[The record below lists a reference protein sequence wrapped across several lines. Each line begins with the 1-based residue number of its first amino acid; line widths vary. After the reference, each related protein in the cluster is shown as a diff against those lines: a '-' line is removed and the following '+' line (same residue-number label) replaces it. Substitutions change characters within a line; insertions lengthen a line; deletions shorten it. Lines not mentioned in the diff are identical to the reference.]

1 MQLTIFFQC
10 CIGEEY
16 FEKAG
21 AKQPF
26 RNIATG
32 AQRARALRNRMKGF
46 YMTER
51 NVVRQYLQRAGSGAT
66 RAGLAATLVLSM
78 SPALA
83 IAQEA
88 GSKNAQEAAA
98 ITATNTDATA
108 SEASKDAQTSSPV
121 EQYTMGNAQV
131 QSVAAQANASSSYD
145 LAKIADGTYVGTATV
160 SSADPAAAS
169 SEWDVDSYDISVSV
183 AVSSHAIA
191 SVKVDQASY
200 DQLTG
205 DSWDYLDKAENG
217 NTRKHVTGMADK
229 IVEAN
234 GTNVD
239 TVSTATVSS
248 NAIKAA
254 VDNALQAAYDEQNP
268 STPTAEEYTYGYA
281 GLTWAEYWA
290 GENVQAAGSTASSS
304 ELDSHNEADK
314 GAFDVVTRATFNHG
328 LHRGSYQCTDVI
340 KTAEGK
346 DIYPSYYPDSK
357 SFVDVD
363 GNTFSIDGKAKTV
376 TAADGTVYTMTGHEV
391 TGLKYVPV
399 KIKTSDLEAFK
410 ANHSFVANGETLA
423 GGFGEQNLQ
432 AYSGLVAN
440 VDENTN
446 GLKTVM
452 DNNGTFSFSAAA
464 AGAESGIQGQELKT
478 ATGIEPAVKEAN
490 GSYGEFLRVDL
501 NGNYGDLGANM
512 QSVTWT
518 YYGDDATCTNALAT
532 YGTKFAADNW
542 MHKSMG
548 IQLGLTKSERCQLP
562 EGTNGTGYWKLTVHA
577 LGYNDYTYTFQ
588 ATDDNIVGAKE
599 PVTEATKAQLQ
610 ELYDKAAA
618 LDKSKYTEDSWS
630 ASSIET
636 ERDETKDLLAK
647 KNLGESEA
655 AEQITH
661 LQGALDALVSLYPQ
675 AGDYVL
681 MNIPYSD
688 FYAAESNNA
697 GTDVVTSATKQ
708 KTRSTL
714 AAGSYHV
721 NTDGSDISG
730 VTFAVKVGEGDI
742 DWSKFTRVTDDSTV
756 QITTSI
762 KGKESTTTYTGKD
775 ALFES
780 DSYSYYVL
788 PAGETPA
795 NYKELTVDAQGKLS
809 FGAVEGKE
817 ATELSNVTTH
827 FMTSSKY
834 GDYEIDFKN
843 LREQMADAN
852 GNEATVYGAVVN
864 AADANGQ
871 LEGYGMR
878 AVENI
883 WKGKEIAWSCGLTNE
898 SHGSPLSSQYYT
910 SMMGK
915 TIKSVTFYT
924 STGTHTV
931 TMDQYV
937 PVKDANATIKAEDA
951 SLDDANATVAADAT
965 LPEGFD
971 AKYQIDGQDAEPL
984 ASNARSAASVTFDA
998 SALKPGSHTLTAID
1012 KSGKFADIS
1021 TSFTATTSKLVASF
1035 DAASLKLAAA
1045 NGATDEDLV
1054 NYIKNISKVTV
1065 NGTEY
1070 SAQGRGAVKI
1080 INADGSLNLAAAK
1093 QDKSLVFDANGDYQ
1107 IEVTATGY
1115 TTNLGF
1121 TYTKAADK
1129 TALNAAIEAA
1139 AKLSNDQG
1147 TYTAASWTVFQ
1158 DALSTAKGVN
1168 ESPAASDDE
1177 VANALSTLQNAQAA
1191 LVAASTP
1198 DQLADLR
1205 AEIEAGANLNKADYT
1220 AESWAAYQKALEAA
1234 NAIFGSDEVSATD
1247 VEKATQALKDAREAL
1262 AKPIANSESSQ
1273 TGTRNESNQAAPSK
1287 QGDSS
1292 DTFAR
1297 TNDSMPALAVAAGFM
1312 AFVAAATG
1320 AIAAVRRRLFDK

>member
-1 MQLTIFFQC
+1 MHNDNAVLRKLNAVGSNAC
-10 CIGEEY
+10 R
-16 FEKAG
+16 G
-21 AKQPF
+21 AL
-26 RNIATG
+26 IA
-32 AQRARALRNRMKGF
+32 A
-46 YMTER
+46 MT
-51 NVVRQYLQRAGSGAT
+51 VSMMPTSAFA
-66 RAGLAATLVLSM
+66 AAAT
-78 SPALA
+78 A
-83 IAQEA
+83 ET
-88 GSKNAQEAAA
+88 GSE
-98 ITATNTDATA
+98 ATNNAPISATKEETKSLN
-108 SEASKDAQTSSPV
+108 SEYSL
-121 EQYTMGNAQV
+121 
-131 QSVAAQANASSSYD
+131 SVISDGTASSSTGYD
-145 LAKIADGTYVGTATV
+145 LTKIADGTYKGTAT
-160 SSADPAAAS
+160 ADSNDPLNKAGDEWNAA
-169 SEWDVDSYDISVSV
+169 DGKYDIDVTVTVKSGKITKVE
-183 AVSSHAIA
+183 IA
-191 SVKVDQASY
+191 DYSK
-200 DQLTG
+200 LG
-205 DSWDYLDKAENG
+205 DDDWDRMDKAVNGFSKKGTSYTGVVEQIETAG
-217 NTRKHVTGMADK
+217 NTTAID
-229 IVEAN
+229 A
-234 GTNVD
+234 
-239 TVSTATVSS
+239 VSTATISS

-268 STPTAEEYTYGYA
+268 SAPETEEYTYGYA

-290 GENVQAAGSTASSS
+290 GANVQAAGSAASSS

-328 LHRGSYQCTDVI
+328 PHRGSYQCTDVI

-357 SFVDVD
+357 SFVDTD
-363 GNTFSIDGKAKTV
+363 GNTFSIDSKAKTV

-410 ANHSFVANGETLA
+410 ASHSFVANGDTLA
-423 GGFGEQNLQ
+423 GGFGEQNLK

-446 GLKTVM
+446 GLKTVTN
-452 DNNGTFSFSAAA
+452 NNGTFSFSAAA
-464 AGAESGIQGQELKT
+464 TGTESGIQGQELKT
-478 ATGIEPAVKEAN
+478 ATGIEPTVKDAS

-501 NGNYGDLGANM
+501 NGDYGDLGANM

-562 EGTNGTGYWKLTVHA
+562 EGTDGTGYWKLTVHA

-610 ELYDKAAA
+610 ELYDKAAS
-618 LDKSKYTEDSWS
+618 LNRSKYTEDSWN

-688 FYAAESNNA
+688 FYAAESNNE

-742 DWSKFTRVTDDSTV
+742 DWSKFTRVTDDSSV
-756 QITTSI
+756 EITTSI

-795 NYKELTVDAQGKLS
+795 NYKALTVDDQGKLS
-809 FGAVEGKE
+809 FGAVEGTEAKE
-817 ATELSNVTTH
+817 LAGATAD
-827 FMTSSKY
+827 FKTSSKY
-834 GDYEIDFKN
+834 GDYEIDFGN

-924 STGTHTV
+924 STGTYTV
-931 TMDQYV
+931 AMDQYV

-951 SLDDANATVAADAT
+951 SLDDANATVAADVT

-971 AKYQIDGQDAEPL
+971 AKYQIDGKDVEPL
-984 ASNARSAASVTFDA
+984 ASNARSAASVTFDV
-998 SALKPGSHTLTAID
+998 SAFKPGSHTLTAID
-1012 KSGKFADIS
+1012 KSGKFAEIS

-1035 DAASLKLAAA
+1035 DAASLKLIAA
-1045 NGATDEDLV
+1045 NGATDEDLA

-1070 SAQGRGAVKI
+1070 AATGRGSVQI
-1080 INADGSLNLAAAK
+1080 FNADGSLNLAAAN
-1093 QDKSLVFDANGDYQ
+1093 QDKSLMFNANGDYQ
-1107 IEVTATGY
+1107 IEVEATGY

-1121 TYTKAADK
+1121 TYTKSADK

-1147 TYTAASWTVFQ
+1147 AYTAASWTVFQ
-1158 DALSTAKGVN
+1158 DALSAAKGVN

-1191 LVAASTP
+1191 LAKAATT
-1198 DQLADLR
+1198 DQKTDLKVEIGRAD
-1205 AEIEAGANLNKADYT
+1205 ALNESDYT
-1220 AESWAAYQKALEAA
+1220 ADSWKAYQSALAA
-1234 NAIFGSDEVSATD
+1234 AQSVLSKDDASAAEVETAT
-1247 VEKATQALKDAREAL
+1247 TALKTAREAL
-1262 AKPIANSESSQ
+1262 AKPSQSPKDNSTSTTTTTTTSS
-1273 TGTRNESNQAAPSK
+1273 SSK
-1287 QGDSS
+1287 QDAAKGDLPTTG
-1292 DTFAR
+1292 DNQLVAGGI
-1297 TNDSMPALAVAAGFM
+1297 VAALG
-1312 AFVAAATG
+1312 AAI
-1320 AIAAVRRRLFDK
+1320 IAAGATLRRRFNH

>member
-1 MQLTIFFQC
+1 MHNDNAVLRKLNAVGSNAC
-10 CIGEEY
+10 R
-16 FEKAG
+16 G
-21 AKQPF
+21 AL
-26 RNIATG
+26 IA
-32 AQRARALRNRMKGF
+32 A
-46 YMTER
+46 MT
-51 NVVRQYLQRAGSGAT
+51 VSMMPTSAFA
-66 RAGLAATLVLSM
+66 AAAT
-78 SPALA
+78 A
-83 IAQEA
+83 ET
-88 GSKNAQEAAA
+88 GSE
-98 ITATNTDATA
+98 ATNNAPISATKEETKSLN
-108 SEASKDAQTSSPV
+108 SEYSL
-121 EQYTMGNAQV
+121 
-131 QSVAAQANASSSYD
+131 SVISDGTASSSTGYD
-145 LAKIADGTYVGTATV
+145 LTKIADGTYKGTAT
-160 SSADPAAAS
+160 ADSNDPLNKAGDEWNAA
-169 SEWDVDSYDISVSV
+169 DGKYDIDVTVTVKSGKITKVE
-183 AVSSHAIA
+183 IA
-191 SVKVDQASY
+191 DYSK
-200 DQLTG
+200 LG
-205 DSWDYLDKAENG
+205 DDDWDRMDKAVNGFSKKGTSYTGVVEQIETAG
-217 NTRKHVTGMADK
+217 NTTAID
-229 IVEAN
+229 A
-234 GTNVD
+234 
-239 TVSTATVSS
+239 VSTATISS

-268 STPTAEEYTYGYA
+268 SAPETEEYTYGYA

-290 GENVQAAGSTASSS
+290 GANVQAAGSAASSS

-328 LHRGSYQCTDVI
+328 PHRGSYQCTDVI

-357 SFVDVD
+357 SFVDTD
-363 GNTFSIDGKAKTV
+363 GNTFSIDSKAKTV

-410 ANHSFVANGETLA
+410 ASHSFVANGDTLA
-423 GGFGEQNLQ
+423 GGFGEQNLK

-446 GLKTVM
+446 GLKTVTN
-452 DNNGTFSFSAAA
+452 NNGTFSFSAAA
-464 AGAESGIQGQELKT
+464 TGTESGIQGQELKT
-478 ATGIEPAVKEAN
+478 ATGIEPTVKDAS

-501 NGNYGDLGANM
+501 NGDYGDLGANM

-562 EGTNGTGYWKLTVHA
+562 EGTDGTGYWKLTVHA

-610 ELYDKAAA
+610 ELYDKAAS
-618 LDKSKYTEDSWS
+618 LNRSKYTEDSWN

-688 FYAAESNNA
+688 FYAAESNNE

-742 DWSKFTRVTDDSTV
+742 DWSKFTRVTDDSSV
-756 QITTSI
+756 EITTSI

-795 NYKELTVDAQGKLS
+795 NYKALTVDDQGKLS
-809 FGAVEGKE
+809 FGAVEGTEAKE
-817 ATELSNVTTH
+817 LAGATAD
-827 FMTSSKY
+827 FKTSSKY
-834 GDYEIDFKN
+834 GDYEIDFGN

-852 GNEATVYGAVVN
+852 GNEATVYGAVAN

-924 STGTHTV
+924 STGTYTV
-931 TMDQYV
+931 AMDQYV

-951 SLDDANATVAADAT
+951 SLDDANATVAADVT

-971 AKYQIDGQDAEPL
+971 AKYQIDGKDVEPL
-984 ASNARSAASVTFDA
+984 ASNARSAASVTFDV
-998 SALKPGSHTLTAID
+998 SAFKPGSHTLTAID
-1012 KSGKFADIS
+1012 KSGKFAEIS

-1035 DAASLKLAAA
+1035 DAASLKLIAA
-1045 NGATDEDLV
+1045 NGATDEDLA

-1070 SAQGRGAVKI
+1070 AATGRGSVQI
-1080 INADGSLNLAAAK
+1080 FNADGSLNLAAAN
-1093 QDKSLVFDANGDYQ
+1093 QDKSLMFNANGDYQ
-1107 IEVTATGY
+1107 IEVEATGY

-1121 TYTKAADK
+1121 TYTKSADK

-1147 TYTAASWTVFQ
+1147 AYTAASWTVFQ
-1158 DALSTAKGVN
+1158 DALSAAKGVN

-1191 LVAASTP
+1191 LAKAATT
-1198 DQLADLR
+1198 DQKTDLKVEIGRAD
-1205 AEIEAGANLNKADYT
+1205 ALNESDYT
-1220 AESWAAYQKALEAA
+1220 ADSWKAYQSALAA
-1234 NAIFGSDEVSATD
+1234 AQSVLSKDDASAAEVETAT
-1247 VEKATQALKDAREAL
+1247 TALKTAREAL
-1262 AKPIANSESSQ
+1262 AKPSQSPKDNSTSTTTTTTTSS
-1273 TGTRNESNQAAPSK
+1273 SSK
-1287 QGDSS
+1287 QDAAKGDLPTTG
-1292 DTFAR
+1292 DNQLVAGGI
-1297 TNDSMPALAVAAGFM
+1297 VAALG
-1312 AFVAAATG
+1312 AAI
-1320 AIAAVRRRLFDK
+1320 IAAGATLRRRFNH